1 MSDNQARPGIR
12 PAVWFI
18 AFAVASILIGFA
30 YIGLKDI
37 RPAQPTAPLEK
48 FATVPP
54 FEFTDQTG
62 APFGS
67 ENLKGKIW
75 VANFIFTRC
84 KGPCPLI
91 STRMADLNTKLN
103 KLRDGV
109 VLVSFTV
116 DPDYDTPEVLTKYG
130 ELLGADPAHWKFLTG
145 QPDAIKDFVVKGLLQ
160 PLSKEPDGTP
170 AHSQRFVI
178 VDGDGWIRGFQN
190 GEDPE
195 VVQKVMVDIG
205 ALLRE
210 IPATKK

>member
-1 MSDNQARPGIR
+1 MSDRPARPGIR
-12 PAVWFI
+12 PVVWFI
-18 AFAVASILIGFA
+18 VFAVASALIGLA
-30 YIGLKDI
+30 YLGLKDT
-37 RPAQPTAPLEK
+37 RPAAPSVPLEK
-48 FATVPP
+48 FAAVPA
-54 FEFTDQTG
+54 FQFTDQTG

-103 KLRDGV
+103 KIRDGV

-116 DPDYDTPEVLTKYG
+116 DPEYDTPEVLTKYG

-145 QPDAIKDFVVKGLLQ
+145 QPDAIRDFVVKGLLQ

-170 AHSQRFVI
+170 AHSQRFVV

-195 VVQKVMVDIG
+195 VVQKLMVDIG
-205 ALLRE
+205 GLLRE
-210 IPATKK
+210 TPSSKK

>member
-1 MSDNQARPGIR
+1 MSDRPARPGIR
-12 PAVWFI
+12 PFVWVI
-18 AFAVASILIGFA
+18 VFAAAAALIGGA
-30 YIGLKDI
+30 YLVLKDT
-37 RPAQPTAPLEK
+37 RPAPPSAPLEK
-48 FATVPP
+48 FAQVPA

-62 APFGS
+62 TPFGS

-75 VANFIFTRC
+75 IANFIFTRC

-130 ELLGADPAHWKFLTG
+130 ELLGANPAHWKFLTG
-145 QPDAIKDFVVKGLLQ
+145 QPDSIKDFVVKGLLQ

-178 VDGDGWIRGFQN
+178 VDGEGWIRGFQN

-195 VVQKVMVDIG
+195 VVQKLMVDIG
-205 ALLRE
+205 GLLRE
-210 IPATKK
+210 GPAAKQ

>member
-1 MSDNQARPGIR
+1 
-12 PAVWFI
+12 
-18 AFAVASILIGFA
+18 
-30 YIGLKDI
+30 
-37 RPAQPTAPLEK
+37 
-48 FATVPP
+48 
-54 FEFTDQTG
+54 
-62 APFGS
+62 
-67 ENLKGKIW
+67 
-75 VANFIFTRC
+75 
-84 KGPCPLI
+84 
-91 STRMADLNTKLN
+91 MADLNTKLN

-116 DPDYDTPEVLTKYG
+116 DPDYDTPQVLAKYG
-130 ELLGADPAHWKFLTG
+130 ELLGANPSHWKFLTG

-195 VVQKVMVDIG
+195 VVQKLMMDIG
-205 ALLRE
+205 GLLRE